1 MARVRVGIIT
11 PPPTGERTQR
21 SVAMTVSVCLSVRE
35 HISRTTCPIFTEM
48 LLMPVA
54 RSSSGGVVMRYVLPV
69 LWMTS
74 CLYMMARNRR
84 RLSDSIGSSMNIS
97 PWRILKLT
105 HQGQHRAGRSLI
117 STIALLGLG
126 GG

>member
-21 SVAMTVSVCLSVRE
+21 SVVMTVSVCLSVRE

-74 CLYMMARNRR
+74 CLYVMARNRR
-84 RLSDSIGSSMNIS
+84 RLSDSIGSSMDMS

-105 HQGQHRAGRSLI
+105 HQGQHRAG
-117 STIALLGLG
+117 G
-126 GG
+126 GV